1 MAGESPSCGGL
12 SGGWEK
18 TLVMAGGNRIVV
30 HEAADGWEGTEL
42 WLLAR
47 ALWWVPPSLPSCSQ
61 QALSTHFWRENV
73 LFL

>member
-1 MAGESPSCGGL
+1 
-12 SGGWEK
+12 
-18 TLVMAGGNRIVV
+18 MAGGDRIIAR
-30 HEAADGWEGTEL
+30 EAAAGWEGMEL

-61 QALSTHFWRENV
+61 PALSTHFWRENV